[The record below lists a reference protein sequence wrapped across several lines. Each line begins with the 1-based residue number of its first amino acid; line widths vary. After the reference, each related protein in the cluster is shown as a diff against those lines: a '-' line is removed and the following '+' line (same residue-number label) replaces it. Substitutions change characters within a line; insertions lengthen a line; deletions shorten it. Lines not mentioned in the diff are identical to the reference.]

1 MNALVRLAR
10 LRREWWLM
18 LALCLA
24 GTAGLQRS
32 GLAARLDHIAY
43 DVALAGQDRTAA
55 DTLLADRLLIV
66 ALDDRSLAE
75 AGAWPWP
82 RAQQAALV
90 ERIAAG
96 RPRAIGLDILL
107 TEPRDPAGDQ
117 ALADAIGRAGNV
129 YLPLAF
135 EIPGHDGRPADPLLP
150 VPTFAQRSA
159 GIGHV
164 NLAPDSDGV
173 MRESYLAYRAGDQ
186 TWPALPAAM
195 IGRRVASPATE
206 PGLTRAEPVL
216 IAYPGPEGT
225 IPSVPASRVLRG
237 EVPPE
242 LIAGHYVLVGMTAG
256 GLGDTHATPT
266 AGGSP
271 LMPGVE
277 IQASLLA
284 SLLARDQLRPATALQ
299 SLAFSLAP
307 VLLLFVAVWYLPS
320 RQAGYAVAALF
331 IAPPLLSLALLRV
344 AELWLPPATA
354 MAGVAASSLL
364 WAWRRLA
371 VASAHVS
378 HELERASAEA
388 GELAH
393 PAPAG
398 GGTLDRQLA
407 LLADTTAR
415 ERELRLEHDAVIRL
429 LSHDI
434 RAPQS
439 SIIALLEPGA
449 GGAIEPA
456 LAERIRSYAGRTL
469 DLADGFVHLSR
480 AQLLSIEPVT
490 VDLVELA
497 RDAQD
502 AVWPRSRARQLSVQV
517 EAAGEAVLVAGD
529 PSLLARML
537 LNLVDN
543 AVKYADP
550 GSTIIIALTEDGGEA
565 QAEVRN
571 RGADIP
577 ADQLAR
583 LFTQF
588 ARLPDAVRRTDGVG
602 LGLAF
607 VQTVVQRHGGT
618 VACRSAAGETCFS
631 VRLPLARP

>member
-1 MNALVRLAR
+1 MNALGRLAR
-10 LRREWWLM
+10 LRLEWWAM
-18 LALCLA
+18 LAVCLA
-24 GTAGLQRS
+24 GTAGLQHS
-32 GLAARLDHIAY
+32 GLTARLDHIVY
-43 DVALAGQDRTAA
+43 DFILSKQSRPTPDS
-55 DTLLADRLLIV
+55 LLIV

-75 AGAWPWP
+75 AGAWPWT

-90 ERIAAG
+90 DRIAAG

-117 ALADAIGRAGNV
+117 ALAEAIGRAGNV
-129 YLPLAF
+129 FLPLAF
-135 EIPGHDGRPADPLLP
+135 DIPGHDGRLADPLLP
-150 VPTFAQRSA
+150 LPAFARRSA

-173 MRESYLAYRAGDQ
+173 MRESYLAYRSGAA

-195 IGRRVASPATE
+195 TGRTVATPAAG
-206 PGLTRAEPVL
+206 PGLERAEPLL
-216 IAYPGPEGT
+216 IAYPGPAGT
-225 IPSVPASRVLRG
+225 VPAVPASRVLRG
-237 EVPPE
+237 EVPGE
-242 LIAGHYVLVGMTAG
+242 LIAGRFVLVGMTAS
-256 GLGDTHATPT
+256 GLGDTYATPT

-284 SLLARDQLRPATALQ
+284 SLLAPDQLRPVPQPAALG
-299 SLAFSLAP
+299 FSLLA
-307 VLLLFVAVWYLPS
+307 VLLLFVALWYVPS
-320 RQAGYAVAALF
+320 RLGGLAALALLV
-331 IAPPLLSLALLRV
+331 APPLLSFALLH
-344 AELWLPPATA
+344 AGGLWLPPATA
-354 MAGVAASSLL
+354 MAGVAVSSLL

-378 HELERASAEA
+378 QELERASAEA
-388 GELAH
+388 GELAR

-398 GGTLDRQLA
+398 GGMLERQLA

-429 LSHDI
+429 LSHDM

-439 SIIALLEPGA
+439 SILALLEPGA
-449 GGAIEPA
+449 GAAIEPE
-456 LAERIRSYAGRTL
+456 LAERIRGYAGRTL

-480 AQLLSIEPVT
+480 AQLLSIEPVEL
-490 VDLVELA
+490 DLVELA
-497 RDAQD
+497 RDAED
-502 AVWPRSRARQLSVQV
+502 AVWPRARARQLRVRV
-517 EAAGEAVLVAGD
+517 DEPGGEVLVAGD

-537 LNLVDN
+537 INLVDN
-543 AVKYADP
+543 AVKYAEP
-550 GSTIIIALTEDGGEA
+550 ASTIVIALNRDGSWAGV
-565 QAEVRN
+565 EVCN
-571 RGADIP
+571 RGPAIP
-577 ADQLAR
+577 PDQLGR
-583 LFTQF
+583 LFAQF

-618 VACRSAAGETCFS
+618 IACHSADGETRFS
-631 VRLPLARP
+631 VRLPRAHP

>member
-1 MNALVRLAR
+1 MNALGRLAR
-10 LRREWWLM
+10 LRLEWWVM
-18 LALCLA
+18 LALCLV
-24 GTAGLQRS
+24 GTAALQRS
-32 GLAARLDHIAY
+32 GLTARLDHIAY
-43 DVALAGQDRTAA
+43 DFALTKQARPTPESV
-55 DTLLADRLLIV
+55 LIV

-90 ERIAAG
+90 AQIAAG
-96 RPRAIGLDILL
+96 KPRAIGLDILL
-107 TEPRDPAGDQ
+107 TEPRDPAGDR
-117 ALADAIGRAGNV
+117 ALAEAIGRAGNV

-135 EIPGHDGRPADPLLP
+135 DIPGRDGRAADPLLP
-150 VPTFAQRSA
+150 LPEMARA
-159 GIGHV
+159 ARGIGHV

-173 MRESYLAYRAGDQ
+173 MRESYLAYRLGPV

-195 IGRRVASPATE
+195 AGRRLATPE
-206 PGLTRAEPVL
+206 AGDGLERAEPLL
-216 IAYPGPEGT
+216 IAYPGPAGT

-242 LIAGHYVLVGMTAG
+242 LIAGRYVLVGMTAS

-277 IQASLLA
+277 IQAGLLA
-284 SLLARDQLRPATALQ
+284 SLLARTQLRPAPAPAALAGA
-299 SLAFSLAP
+299 LLP
-307 VLLLFVAVWYLPS
+307 VLLLFVALWYLPS
-320 RQAGYAVAALF
+320 RSDGFVALALF
-331 IAPPLLSLALLRV
+331 AAPPLFSLVLLRSTG
-344 AELWLPPATA
+344 LWLPPASA
-354 MAGVAASSLL
+354 MVGIAVSALL

-378 HELERASAEA
+378 QELERASAEA
-388 GELAH
+388 GDLAR
-393 PAPAG
+393 PAPVG
-398 GGTLDRQLA
+398 GGMLDRQLA

-429 LSHDI
+429 LSHDM

-439 SIIALLEPGA
+439 SILALLEPGA
-449 GGAIEPA
+449 APAIDPE
-456 LAERIRSYAGRTL
+456 LAERIRGYAARTL

-480 AQLLSIEPVT
+480 AQLLSIDPVP

-497 RDAQD
+497 RDAED
-502 AVWPRSRARQLSVQV
+502 AVWPRARARQMRVTV
-517 EAAGEAVLVAGD
+517 TEPGREVLVAGD

-543 AVKYADP
+543 AVKYAEP
-550 GSTIIIALTEDGGEA
+550 ASTIGIALSRADGTAGV
-565 QAEVRN
+565 EVRN
-571 RGADIP
+571 RGPAIP
-577 ADQLAR
+577 PDQLDR

-618 VACRSAAGETCFS
+618 IACRSADGETCFS

>member
-1 MNALVRLAR
+1 MNGLGRLAR
-10 LRREWWLM
+10 LRLEWWVM
-18 LALCLA
+18 LAICLA
-24 GTAGLQRS
+24 GVAGLLQS
-32 GLAARLDHIAY
+32 GLTARLDHIAY
-43 DVALAGQDRTAA
+43 DLVLGGQTRTVPNSV
-55 DTLLADRLLIV
+55 LIV
-66 ALDDRSLAE
+66 TLDDRSLAE

-90 ERIAAG
+90 ARIAAA
-96 RPRAIGLDILL
+96 RPRTIGLDILL
-107 TEPRDPAGDQ
+107 TEPRDAAGDR
-117 ALADAIGRAGNV
+117 ALAEAIRQAGNV

-135 EIPGHDGRPADPLLP
+135 EIPGRNGRPVERLLP
-150 VPTFAQRSA
+150 LPALVRASA

-173 MRESYLAYRAGDQ
+173 IRQSYLAYRLDDA

-195 IGRRVASPATE
+195 AGRAVITPEATA
-206 PGLTRAEPVL
+206 GLGRAEPLL
-216 IAYPGPEGT
+216 IAYPGPADT
-225 IPSVPASRVLRG
+225 ISSVPASRVLRG

-242 LIAGHYVLVGMTAG
+242 LIAGRHVLVGMTAS

-284 SLLARDQLRPATALQ
+284 SLLAPNPLRPARAGQNLALA
-299 SLAFSLAP
+299 LIP
-307 VLLLFVAVWYLPS
+307 VVLLFLGMWYLPVRLGGLAAIALVLAPAS
-320 RQAGYAVAALF
+320 LSVIVLRAAG
-331 IAPPLLSLALLRV
+331 
-344 AELWLPPATA
+344 LWLPPATA
-354 MAGVAASSLL
+354 MAGVAASYLL

-378 HELERASAEA
+378 RELERASAEA
-388 GELAH
+388 GELAR
-393 PAPAG
+393 PAPTG
-398 GGTLDRQLA
+398 GGLLDRQLA

-429 LSHDI
+429 LSHDM

-449 GGAIEPA
+449 GAAIEPG
-456 LAERIRSYAGRTL
+456 LAERIRGYASRTL

-480 AQLLSIEPVT
+480 AQLLSIDPVP

-502 AVWPRSRARQLSVQV
+502 AVWPRSRARRQSVV
-517 EAAGEAVLVAGD
+517 VAAGDEEVLTPGD

-543 AVKYADP
+543 AVKYGVPD
-550 GSTIIIALTEDGGEA
+550 STITIAVNQVDG
-565 QAEVRN
+565 QARVEVRN
-571 RGADIP
+571 TGPAIP
-577 ADQLAR
+577 ADQLER

-588 ARLPDAVRRTDGVG
+588 ARLPDAVRRTDGAG

-607 VQTVVQRHGGT
+607 VHTVILRHGGT
-618 VACRSAAGETCFS
+618 IQCRSADGETCFS
-631 VRLPLARP
+631 VVLPLART

>member
-1 MNALVRLAR
+1 MTALGRLVRLR
-10 LRREWWLM
+10 LEWWVM

-24 GTAGLQRS
+24 GTAGLLRS
-32 GLAARLDHIAY
+32 GLTARLDHIAY
-43 DVALAGQDRTAA
+43 DIALSGQPRPAPDS
-55 DTLLADRLLIV
+55 LLIV

-75 AGAWPWP
+75 AGSWPWP
-82 RAQQAALV
+82 RAQQAELV
-90 ERIAAG
+90 SRIAAG
-96 RPRAIGLDILL
+96 KPRAIGLDILL
-107 TEPRDPAGDQ
+107 TEPRDPAGDR
-117 ALADAIGRAGNV
+117 ALAEAIRRAGNV

-135 EIPGHDGRPADPLLP
+135 EIPGHEGRLADPLLP
-150 VPTFAQRSA
+150 LPDFVRPSA

-164 NLAPDSDGV
+164 NLSPDSDGV
-173 MRESYLAYRAGDQ
+173 MRESYLAYRSGAE

-195 IGRRVASPATE
+195 VGRAVATPE
-206 PGLTRAEPVL
+206 PGPGLERAEPLL
-216 IAYPGPEGT
+216 IGYPGPAGT

-237 EVPPE
+237 ELPPE
-242 LIAGHYVLVGMTAG
+242 LLAGRYVLVGMTAS

-266 AGGSP
+266 AGGTP

-284 SLLARDQLRPATALQ
+284 SLLAPRQLHPAARGER
-299 SLAFSLAP
+299 LAFSLLP
-307 VLLLFVAVWYLPS
+307 VLLLFVAMWYLPS
-320 RQAGYAVAALF
+320 RLGGLAAIALVM
-331 IAPPLLSLALLRV
+331 APPVLSVALLHGAGR
-344 AELWLPPATA
+344 WLPPATA
-354 MAGVAASSLL
+354 MVGVAASYLL

-378 HELERASAEA
+378 RELERASAEA
-388 GELAH
+388 GELAR

-398 GGTLDRQLA
+398 GGLLDRQLS

-429 LSHDI
+429 LSHDM

-439 SIIALLEPGA
+439 SILALLEPGA
-449 GGAIEPA
+449 GAEIEPT
-456 LAERIRSYAGRTL
+456 LAERIRGYASRTL
-469 DLADGFVHLSR
+469 ELADGFVHLSR
-480 AQLLSIEPVT
+480 AQLLGIDPVP

-497 RDAQD
+497 RDAED
-502 AVWPRSRARQLSVQV
+502 AVWPRSRARQQRVV
-517 EAAGEAVLVAGD
+517 IETACEDVLLAGD

-537 LNLVDN
+537 LNLLDN

-550 GSTIIIALTEDGGEA
+550 ASTITVAIGADGQ
-565 QAEVRN
+565 QARVEVRN
-571 RGADIP
+571 RGPAIP
-577 ADQLAR
+577 PDQLER

-607 VQTVVQRHGGT
+607 VQTVAQRHGGSI
-618 VACRSAAGETCFS
+618 ACRSADGETCFS
-631 VRLPLARP
+631 VTLPLARP